1 MIVVGVTGGVGTGKS
16 TVARMF
22 GELGAVVI
30 DADRV
35 AHEVMEPKR
44 AAWRQIVKVF
54 GEEILNDDQTINRA
68 QLGQRVFR
76 DPKARARL
84 EAIVHPRVIRR
95 VKQTLHR
102 LRRNRRIRMVVLDV
116 PLLLEAHAQSLV
128 DAVVVVTAPPQIQ
141 RRRLIERG
149 WSPEEIAARTAAQWD
164 LSAKVALADDVVEN
178 ANGLEKTRRQVKQ
191 AWNRLLQPTRK
202 PRG

>member
-1 MIVVGVTGGVGTGKS
+1 MVVVGVTGGPGTGKS

-22 GELGAVVI
+22 GELGATVI

-44 AAWRQIVKVF
+44 LAWRQIVKLF
-54 GEEILNDDQTINRA
+54 GEDILNDDQTINRA

-76 DPKARARL
+76 DPKARVRL
-84 EAIVHPRVIRR
+84 EAIVHPRVLRQIT
-95 VKQTLHR
+95 QMLHR
-102 LRRNRRIRMVVLDV
+102 LKRTRRTRIVVLDV
-116 PLLLEAHAQSLV
+116 PLLMEAHAQSLV
-128 DAVVVVTAPPQIQ
+128 DAVVVVTAPPKIQ
-141 RRRLIERG
+141 RRRLSERG

-164 LSAKVALADDVVEN
+164 LSAKVALADDIVDN
-178 ANGLEKTRRQVKQ
+178 ADGVEKTRRQVKHV
-191 AWNRLLQPTRK
+191 WNRLRQPTRK